1 MPRSKRPLAK
11 ATPNASI
18 PSEDRSSILPMMKGS
33 KTKGAN
39 TAIDIKKYDYLIDM
53 ELEYCRLSHELY
65 REWMLLGVP
74 EMGVNAS
81 FKYSDRTKAPDYA
94 LLRREVQDFIKHA
107 LEEQKNAPQR
117 GSIVSRNPEK
127 EVPGNRR
134 PAAVKVGSSSQS
146 SDKLPISKNIETR
159 DDRSIGNVDLDEE
172 VVSKSGSQAAGRNS
186 NGRATGSRRNRS
198 GENENAV
205 IESENTS
212 TIVSTS
218 KSSSNPTTKS
228 VLTDQ
233 ETKRCREK
241 LRSILMADEKEFGN
255 EEYKYTPSTVQ
266 FELQI
271 YLYDL
276 MRFGYKFCDLIGVSK
291 KDFDEFMVS
300 APGMS
305 KEEGIQ
311 NEVCRRSWDL
321 LRELEKERRDDAS
334 SNGKTK
340 RTSSSG
346 TKRTSGGEDEGLP
359 KKKKRN
365 IQNED
370 LMDLI
375 ANIGLD
381 DDEDEEY
388 GAIEV
393 YDTCDSLREKIRE
406 YLDQTSVSQAAFCR
420 ALSKSL
426 DDQKVTPAQ
435 LKSFMSK
442 NGPKSG
448 NTSLAFY
455 AGYCFME
462 KVRLFEKREKSEF
475 RLEMEDIWDGTQPI
489 TYGRPGFDIW
499 TPENQCYV
507 VSATSTLGIDD
518 YGVEHRFK

>member
-1 MPRSKRPLAK
+1 MPRSKKPLAE

-18 PSEDRSSILPMMKGS
+18 PSEDRNSKLPIMG
-33 KTKGAN
+33 
-39 TAIDIKKYDYLIDM
+39 YDYLIDM
-53 ELEYCRLSHELY
+53 ELEHCRLSHELY
-65 REWMLLGVP
+65 KEWMLLGVP
-74 EMGVNAS
+74 EMGVDA
-81 FKYSDRTKAPDYA
+81 FFMYSDRTKAPDFA
-94 LLRREVQDFIKHA
+94 LLRREVQDFLKFAI
-107 LEEQKNAPQR
+107 EQQR
-117 GSIVSRNPEK
+117 EPPKKDSNVSRK
-127 EVPGNRR
+127 IQKDVPGNKR
-134 PAAVKVGSSSQS
+134 PAVVKVGGSSQS
-146 SDKLPISKNIETR
+146 SDKLPISKNVETR
-159 DDRSIGNVDLDEE
+159 DNCSIDNGDLDEE
-172 VVSKSGSQAAGRNS
+172 NVSKSSSQAAGKSS
-186 NGRATGSRRNRS
+186 NRRAAGSRRNRAKD
-198 GENENAV
+198 NENAV
-205 IESENTS
+205 IEPENTS

-218 KSSSNPTTKS
+218 KSNSKPSHQPSPRLLTLHRQLNPSLRTKKQS
-228 VLTDQ
+228 VAV
-233 ETKRCREK
+233 KK
-241 LRSILMADEKEFGN
+241 LRSILMADEKGFGK
-255 EEYKYTPSTVQ
+255 EENKYTPSAVQ

-271 YLYDL
+271 Y
-276 MRFGYKFCDLIGVSK
+276 RNGFVGFRYKIWDLIGVSQ

-300 APGMS
+300 AFGMS
-305 KEEGIQ
+305 KEEGSQ

-321 LRELEKERRDDAS
+321 LRELEKERRDETS

-340 RTSSSG
+340 QTSSSG
-346 TKRTSGGEDEGLP
+346 TKRAPGGEVEGLP

-365 IQNED
+365 ILNEKIMED
-370 LMDLI
+370 I
-375 ANIGLD
+375 AIIALD

-426 DDQKVTPAQ
+426 GDQKVTPAQ
-435 LKSFMSK
+435 LRSFMSK

-462 KVRLFEKREKSEF
+462 KVRLFEKKEKSEF

-489 TYGRPGFDIW
+489 TCGNPGFDIW

-518 YGVEHRFK
+518 YGVEHYFK